1 MSDATHAIDIICRE
15 IKQNADLG
23 KTGTIKIEFYKGG
36 VSSLILEEMTAPD
49 TFIRRKVIGLKKPR

>member
-15 IKQNADLG
+15 IKQNAELG
-23 KTGTIKIEFYKGG
+23 KTGTIKIDFYKGG
-36 VSSLILEEMTAPD
+36 VSSLILEEMVAPD